1 MFTLQPYKEVKR
13 RRATQTMQVNFDQPD
28 FNAMFEWKDNT

>member
-1 MFTLQPYKEVKR
+1 
-13 RRATQTMQVNFDQPD
+13 MQVNFDQPD